1 MFVGLPGVIHKNSS
15 WRNWMQIQSLVA
27 CPKFILIKSDSK
39 MQWLPCL
46 YKEVIL
52 NTSCNFLSPKICMK
66 SLNVLLK
73 SVSKYV
79 IKVQHNF
86 NEGILNTL
94 TQNVT
99 FSYVRY
105 LGKKHKLFGISIK

>member
-1 MFVGLPGVIHKNSS
+1 
-15 WRNWMQIQSLVA
+15 
-27 CPKFILIKSDSK
+27 
-39 MQWLPCL
+39 
-46 YKEVIL
+46 
-52 NTSCNFLSPKICMK
+52 MK
-66 SLNVLLK
+66 SSNVLLK
-73 SVSKYV
+73 SVIKYV

-105 LGKKHKLFGISIK
+105 LGQKHKLFGISIK